1 MSLLEGGGGLAGSIM
16 VVEEVSK
23 VGSAVLWVDNIGAVW
38 AVVNQSSRSM
48 LVYTVIKA
56 ILDFSDGLG
65 VRVKICLTGRR
76 TGKGERVADHLSK
89 GDLDKA
95 TLEAGLRKK
104 MRTKMSNTLARWFMH
119 AAPELYLGR
128 RGLLEVAGRVKVYTG
143 LDYDLL

>member
-1 MSLLEGGGGLAGSIM
+1 MS
-16 VVEEVSK
+16 
-23 VGSAVLWVDNIGAVW
+23 
-38 AVVNQSSRSM
+38 
-48 LVYTVIKA
+48 
-56 ILDFSDGLG
+56 
-65 VRVKICLTGRR
+65 
-76 TGKGERVADHLSK
+76 KGE
-89 GDLDKA
+89 LDKA